1 MTGNAGLRGGAVIK
15 GRYRPVQRGVANL
28 AGLGGRHV
36 RRGHT
41 RGDHAVMATR
51 TGAIHLGVI
60 YRGNRRPTHRRVTSI
75 TLIRGIDMGAS
86 CFAGGNHAIMTTLT
100 SAQHFIVIH
109 DRGGHPGRRRVA
121 GLANRTGTDVG
132 GRHPTCSY
140 AIVTGDAGLGG
151 GCVIKRTHK
160 PIGRGVANLTSLCG
174 RNVCGAL
181 SGGNHTIVTTLTDAQ
196 HLCMIN
202 QRGNRR
208 PNDTGMTSLANIG
221 GRNMS
226 CGFPGRLTAIMAGDT
241 RVRRGTVIKGRH
253 QPGAHQMTNLARFG
267 GGQMGGALPGGDY
280 AVVAAFATAVHL
292 GVVHRG
298 DG

>member
-1 MTGNAGLRGGAVIK
+1 MTGDTGFSGSAVIK
-15 GRYRPVQRGVANL
+15 HRHRPIHRGVAGV
-28 AGLGGRHV
+28 AGRRRHQMCCAHAGG
-36 RRGHT
+36 
-41 RGDHAVMATR
+41 DYPIMATR

-181 SGGNHTIVTTLTDAQ
+181 SGGDHTIVTTLT
-196 HLCMIN
+196 
-202 QRGNRR
+202 
-208 PNDTGMTSLANIG
+208 
-221 GRNMS
+221 
-226 CGFPGRLTAIMAGDT
+226 
-241 RVRRGTVIKGRH
+241 
-253 QPGAHQMTNLARFG
+253 
-267 GGQMGGALPGGDY
+267 
-280 AVVAAFATAVHL
+280 AA
-292 GVVHRG
+292 
-298 DG
+298 